1 MSLASIPEDLPVD
14 EQYLNSLST
23 CLLNACFLPDTLL
36 GTSDLAGD
44 ETDKHPG
51 ICGAHTPVEKT
62 DNKNMSKSDTLI
74 PVSEMNRAET
84 ITKREIICL
93 SM

>member
-1 MSLASIPEDLPVD
+1 MD

-44 ETDKHPG
+44 ETDKHPT
-51 ICGAHTPVEKT
+51 ICGAHTPVGKT
-62 DNKNMSKSDTLI
+62 DNKNVSKSATLI